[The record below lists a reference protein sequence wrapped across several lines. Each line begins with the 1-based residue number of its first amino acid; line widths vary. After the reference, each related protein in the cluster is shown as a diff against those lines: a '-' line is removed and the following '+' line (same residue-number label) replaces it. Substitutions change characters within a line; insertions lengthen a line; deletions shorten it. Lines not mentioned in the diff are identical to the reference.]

1 MILHLNRGERMD
13 QRRLLRRLADMQYT
27 RNELDLQAGTYR
39 VRGDVIDI
47 FPAES
52 AREAVRVELFDETIE
67 SIALFDPL
75 TGEIQRKVPR
85 YTIYP
90 GSHYVTPKE
99 RLIGAIDYIREELR
113 DRLKV
118 LREQNKLVEAQRL
131 EQRTHVRHGDDERG
145 RLLLRHRELLALS
158 VAAARPG
165 EPPPCLFDY
174 LPGERAAGHRR
185 IAPDHS
191 AARRHVQ
198 GRPLAQG
205 DAGGIRIPVA
215 DARSTTGR

>member
-1 MILHLNRGERMD
+1 MILHLIRGEIMD

-52 AREAVRVELFDETIE
+52 AREAIRVELFDETVE
-67 SIALFDPL
+67 SLALFDPL

-85 YTIYP
+85 YTVYP

-99 RLIGAIDYIREELR
+99 RVIGAIDAIRDELR

-131 EQRTHVRHGDDERG
+131 EQRT
-145 RLLLRHRELLALS
+145 
-158 VAAARPG
+158 
-165 EPPPCLFDY
+165 LFDMEMMREVGYCSGIENYSRY
-174 LPGERAAGHRR
+174 LEWPRARRAATVPVRLSAAERAAGDRR
-185 IAPDHS
+185 ESTRPFRSSAPCTR
-191 AARRHVQ
+191 ATARAKRRWWNTAS
-198 GRPLAQG
+198 GCR
-205 DAGGIRIPVA
+205 R
-215 DARSTTGR
+215 RSTTGR